1 MIKLAFKDRETMEE
15 EVGWLN
21 KSEAFWENVTQ
32 FGEVLRVNSVT
43 LEIESA
49 NGYENFI
56 GGLLREGKIRILK

>member
-32 FGEVLRVNSVT
+32 FGEVLRVNPAT

-49 NGYENFI
+49 DGYENFI